1 MKYKKYIFIYFNLF
15 DLCFMLILIKCNMS
29 VKDNKLIF
37 LFC

>member
-1 MKYKKYIFIYFNLF
+1 MKYKKYIFIYFNFF

-29 VKDNKLIF
+29 VIDNKLIF